1 MRFFFLSK
9 DRPLRFLPSL
19 LLLFLLWSPA
29 TLVVSVVSVAFGQSL
44 APTTIGFVRIE
55 YVFNNATAYQ
65 AYRADFDQRFTAL
78 ANRSRQ
84 KTEQFRREN
93 QAINDQ
99 QGVLSQD
106 EIARQLEELQSRVN
120 EEDRSLKNQE
130 VNLERV
136 ERQARSLLSREITGL
151 LEILGQEE
159 GFDAFVAV
167 QNNGLYFIVSER
179 YDVTEKVLTRLNQ
192 NFPVYEVS
200 PFEASDAAPDS

>member
-1 MRFFFLSK
+1 MGFRQVSKVRFFFLSK
-9 DRPLRFLPSL
+9 DRPLRFFPSL
-19 LLLFLLWSPA
+19 LLLFWLWVP
-29 TLVVSVVSVAFGQSL
+29 VVFGQSL

-65 AYRADFDQRFTAL
+65 AYRADFDQRYTAL
-78 ANRSRQ
+78 ANISRQ
-84 KTEQFRREN
+84 KTEEFRREN

-99 QGVLSQD
+99 RDFLSQD
-106 EIARQLEELQSRVN
+106 EIARQLQELQLRVN
-120 EEDRSLKNQE
+120 EEDRSLKNE
-130 VNLERV
+130 ETNLERV
-136 ERQARSLLSREITGL
+136 ERRARAWLSREITGI
-151 LEILGQEE
+151 LETLGQEE

-200 PFEASDAAPDS
+200 PFEGSDASPDS